1 MKTKQFRVMRAATLT
16 KPVKFPVLASPKID
30 GIRAIVR
37 DGVLMTQS
45 LKPVPNKFIQSSVNW
60 ADYEGLDGELVV
72 GSPTDANVMQATQS
86 GVMSEEGE
94 PDWHYWCFDLWN
106 HSGLYEDRLVQL
118 CILLATPEE
127 FFGLSRIHMLHQ
139 EWIGDAE
146 DLKNY
151 EDKVL
156 GYGYEGVMLRNNGLY
171 KYGRSTENEGYLV
184 KMKRFQD
191 AEATILYSIPLMTNN
206 NPAKT
211 NNLGLTERSSAKE
224 GLVAKDMLGA
234 FHVVNDEGVEFDVGT
249 GFTEAQ
255 REEYWW
261 NREALIGQR
270 IKFKFFNGGVKV
282 APRFPVFLGLRYD

>member
-1 MKTKQFRVMRAATLT
+1 MKQFRVMRAATLT

-94 PDWHYWCFDLWN
+94 PDWHYWCFDMV
-106 HSGLYEDRLVQL
+106 SGEIYDDRLRTLKNKLVQK
-118 CILLATPEE
+118 IYE
-127 FFGLSRIHMLHQ
+127 FNGYRISMLGQ
-139 EWIGDAE
+139 KWLMCEA
-146 DLKNY
+146 DLKDY
-151 EDKVL
+151 EEEVL
-156 GYGYEGVMLRNNGLY
+156 GQNFEGVMLRNPNGLY

-191 AEATILYSIPLMTNN
+191 AEATVLYSIPLMTNN

-234 FHVVNDEGVEFDVGT
+234 FHVINDDGVEFDVGT
-249 GFTEAQ
+249 GFTDEQ
-255 REEYWW
+255 RKEYWHK
-261 NREALIGQR
+261 REALIGQR
-270 IKFKFFNGGVKV
+270 IKFKFFPIGVKI
-282 APRFPVFLGLRYD
+282 APRIPVFLGLRYD

>member
-1 MKTKQFRVMRAATLT
+1 MGQFRVMRAATLT

-37 DGVLMTQS
+37 DGMLMTQS

-94 PDWHYWCFDLWN
+94 PDWHYWCFDMWTDDQRYDLRFE
-106 HSGLYEDRLVQL
+106 S
-118 CILLATPEE
+118 
-127 FFGLSRIHMLHQ
+127 
-139 EWIGDAE
+139 
-146 DLKNY
+146 LKNY
-151 EDKVL
+151 TNSSFGHQKIHLLLQREIDDTKEL
-156 GYGYEGVMLRNNGLY
+156 WEYENSIIELGYEGVMLRNPNGLY

-224 GLVAKDMLGA
+224 GLVAKNLLGA
-234 FHVVNDEGVEFDVGT
+234 LHVVNDEGVEFDIGT
-249 GFTEAQ
+249 GFTDEQ
-255 REEYWW
+255 RHGYW
-261 NREALIGQR
+261 RDKEILIGR
-270 IKFKFFNGGVKV
+270 RVKFKFFNGGVKV

>member
-37 DGVLMTQS
+37 GGVLMTQS

-72 GSPTDANVMQATQS
+72 GSATDANVMQATQS

-106 HSGLYEDRLVQL
+106 ESSSYEVRYEKVYNLL
-118 CILLATPEE
+118 CDKDGNDPISVLLTSWMMDEK
-127 FFGLSRIHMLHQ
+127 
-139 EWIGDAE
+139 
-146 DLKNY
+146 DLK
-151 EDKVL
+151 EFEESAVDC
-156 GYGYEGVMLRNNGLY
+156 GYEGVMLRNPNGLY

-224 GLVAKDMLGA
+224 GLAAKDMLGA

-261 NREALIGQR
+261 GREALIGQR
-270 IKFKFFNGGVKV
+270 IKFKFFQGGVKV

>member
-1 MKTKQFRVMRAATLT
+1 MKQFRVMRAATLT

-72 GSPTDANVMQATQS
+72 GSATDANVMQATQS

-94 PDWHYWCFDLWN
+94 PNWHYWCFDMV
-106 HSGLYEDRLVQL
+106 SGETYEARLDLVFETL
-118 CILLATPEE
+118 DGLEDSFMVGSKVKILSQTWVMNEVELKEYEE
-127 FFGLSRIHMLHQ
+127 
-139 EWIGDAE
+139 
-146 DLKNY
+146 
-151 EDKVL
+151 KVL
-156 GYGYEGVMLRNNGLY
+156 AWGYEGVMLRSPNGLY

-234 FHVVNDEGVEFDVGT
+234 FHVVNDGGIEFDVGT

-255 REEYWW
+255 RKEYWH

>member
-37 DGVLMTQS
+37 GGVLMTQS

-94 PDWHYWCFDLWN
+94 PDWHYWCFDMVSSETYVTRVIDVLIKAGPRN
-106 HSGLYEDRLVQL
+106 KNIR
-118 CILLATPEE
+118 ITP
-127 FFGLSRIHMLHQ
+127 LHQ
-139 EWIGDAE
+139 KVMKSQTELDE
-146 DLKNY
+146 Y
-151 EDKVL
+151 EEATVNC
-156 GYGYEGVMLRNNGLY
+156 GYEGVMLRNPNGLY

-191 AEATILYSIPLMTNN
+191 AEATILYSIPLMTNT

-211 NNLGLTERSSAKE
+211 NNLGLTERSSVKE

-234 FHVVNDEGVEFDVGT
+234 FHVVNDKGIEFDVGT

-255 REEYWW
+255 REEYWQ

-270 IKFKFFNGGVKV
+270 IKFKFFQGGVKV

>member
-37 DGVLMTQS
+37 DGMLMTQS

-106 HSGLYEDRLVQL
+106 AGGDYSARFSQLASNGKMWVKNRIIVLRQHIMLEDK
-118 CILLATPEE
+118 
-127 FFGLSRIHMLHQ
+127 
-139 EWIGDAE
+139 
-146 DLKNY
+146 DLKDY
-151 EDKVL
+151 EEEVL
-156 GYGYEGVMLRNNGLY
+156 GQNFEGVMLRNPNGLY

-191 AEATILYSIPLMTNN
+191 AEATILYSTPLMTNN

-211 NNLGLTERSSAKE
+211 NNLGLTERSSAKD

-234 FHVVNDEGVEFDVGT
+234 FHVVNDDGIEFDVGT

-270 IKFKFFNGGVKV
+270 VKFKFFNGGVKV
-282 APRFPVFLGLRYD
+282 APRFPVFLGMRYD